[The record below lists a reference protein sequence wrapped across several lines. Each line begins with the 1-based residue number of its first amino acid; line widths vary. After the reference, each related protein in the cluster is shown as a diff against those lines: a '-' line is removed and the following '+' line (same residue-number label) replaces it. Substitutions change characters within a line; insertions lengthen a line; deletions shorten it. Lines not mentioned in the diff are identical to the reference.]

1 MNILFAITGIAFA
14 LFVAFLFSF
23 DRKNIDFKK
32 TLIMIF
38 IQVLIVLFMMNTTIG
53 LTILT
58 ALGSFFEG
66 LINVSKAG
74 INFVFGDI
82 QNKNGFTFFLNV
94 LLPLVFISVLIGI
107 FNYIKV
113 LPFIIKYVGIA
124 INKITRMG
132 RLESYFAISTAMF
145 GQPEV
150 YLTIKDIIPRLSRA
164 KLYTIAT
171 SGMSAVSMAMLGSY
185 MQMIE
190 PKFVVTAVMLNI
202 FSALI
207 IASVINPYKSDD
219 SDVEID
225 NLTKSTETK
234 SVNGKT
240 GKPKKVAF
248 FQMIGD
254 SAMDGFKIA
263 VVVAVMLLAF
273 ISLMEAIN
281 IIFGSVG
288 LNFKQLIGYLFAPI
302 AFLMGIPWS
311 EAVPAGSL
319 MATKLITNEFV
330 AMLDFKNVLGDVSAR
345 TQGIISVYLVS
356 FANFGTVGIIVGSIK
371 GISDKQGEKVASFA
385 IEVAT
390 WFNSSFN
397 HFRINYWLSIVN

>member
-107 FNYIKV
+107 FKV

-281 IIFGSVG
+281 IMFGSVG
-288 LNFKQLIGYLFAPI
+288 LNFKQLIGYVFAPI

-385 IEVAT
+385 MRLLLGSTLA
-390 WFNSSFN
+390 
-397 HFRINYWLSIVN
+397 SIISGSIIGLVL

>member
-23 DRKNIDFKK
+23 DRKKIDFKK

-66 LINVSKAG
+66 LINISKAG

-150 YLTIKDIIPRLSRA
+150 YLTIKDIIPRL
-164 KLYTIAT
+164 
-171 SGMSAVSMAMLGSY
+171 
-185 MQMIE
+185 
-190 PKFVVTAVMLNI
+190 
-202 FSALI
+202 
-207 IASVINPYKSDD
+207 
-219 SDVEID
+219 
-225 NLTKSTETK
+225 
-234 SVNGKT
+234 
-240 GKPKKVAF
+240 
-248 FQMIGD
+248 
-254 SAMDGFKIA
+254 
-263 VVVAVMLLAF
+263 
-273 ISLMEAIN
+273 
-281 IIFGSVG
+281 
-288 LNFKQLIGYLFAPI
+288 
-302 AFLMGIPWS
+302 
-311 EAVPAGSL
+311 
-319 MATKLITNEFV
+319 
-330 AMLDFKNVLGDVSAR
+330 
-345 TQGIISVYLVS
+345 
-356 FANFGTVGIIVGSIK
+356 
-371 GISDKQGEKVASFA
+371 
-385 IEVAT
+385 
-390 WFNSSFN
+390 
-397 HFRINYWLSIVN
+397 

>member
-1 MNILFAITGIAFA
+1 M
-14 LFVAFLFSF
+14 
-23 DRKNIDFKK
+23 
-32 TLIMIF
+32 
-38 IQVLIVLFMMNTTIG
+38 
-53 LTILT
+53 
-58 ALGSFFEG
+58 
-66 LINVSKAG
+66 
-74 INFVFGDI
+74 
-82 QNKNGFTFFLNV
+82 

-145 GQPEV
+145 GQPS
-150 YLTIKDIIPRLSRA
+150 IFNNKDIIPRLSRA

-281 IIFGSVG
+281 IMFGSVG
-288 LNFKQLIGYLFAPI
+288 LNFKQLIGYVFAPI

-330 AMLDFKNVLGDVSAR
+330 AMLDFKMSWVMYQLEHK
-345 TQGIISVYLVS
+345 VS
-356 FANFGTVGIIVGSIK
+356 FQFT
-371 GISDKQGEKVASFA
+371 
-385 IEVAT
+385 
-390 WFNSSFN
+390 
-397 HFRINYWLSIVN
+397 

>member
-14 LFVAFLFSF
+14 LFVAFYS
-23 DRKNIDFKK
+23 
-32 TLIMIF
+32 
-38 IQVLIVLFMMNTTIG
+38 VLIVKHRLQKDVNNDIYSSVDCVIYDEHNDWFNNLNCIR
-53 LTILT
+53 LI
-58 ALGSFFEG
+58 FEG

-281 IIFGSVG
+281 IMFGSVG
-288 LNFKQLIGYLFAPI
+288 LNFKQLIGYVFAPI

-330 AMLDFKNVLGDVSAR
+330 AMLDFKMSWVMYQLEHK
-345 TQGIISVYLVS
+345 VS
-356 FANFGTVGIIVGSIK
+356 FQFT
-371 GISDKQGEKVASFA
+371 
-385 IEVAT
+385 
-390 WFNSSFN
+390 
-397 HFRINYWLSIVN
+397 